1 MMAINSER
9 GIFITDSYCISPQQ
23 TYNETFF
30 EQPPVSYS
38 GNRYTAKEPS
48 YGNLIPAGLLR
59 RMGKAVRMG
68 VGAGLPLIN
77 RNPGLDGII
86 LGTANGG
93 LEDCIKF
100 LNQIVDYE
108 EGTLTPTNFV
118 QSTPNAIGGGLAL
131 MSKNTGYSTT
141 HVNKGLAFESALLDA
156 FLLLDEGDAKTV
168 LLGGVEEISEYNYN
182 IDFLGGLFKEEEV
195 TSATLLTSDTPG
207 TVCGEGAA
215 MFVVSSQKSQNAL
228 ARILDVDQVTFPTE
242 DQLSEKLHQMLNRN
256 GLTPSEIDTVIL
268 GYSGDNRDDFWFT
281 NIHESFFL
289 ESKIYA
295 YKHLVGDY
303 PTSSAFAMWL
313 GTQLISGQNVF
324 GQSSNEN
331 GKPKY
336 ILIYNHYKAVQ
347 HGFILLSAV

>member
-1 MMAINSER
+1 MDVNAEK
-9 GIFITDSYCISPQQ
+9 GIFITDCYCISPQL
-23 TYNETFF
+23 TYNATFF
-30 EQPPVSYS
+30 EEPPVVHR
-38 GNRYTAKEPS
+38 GNMYQAKEPV
-48 YGNLIPAGLLR
+48 YANLIPAGLLR

-118 QSTPNAIGGGLAL
+118 QSTPNAIGGSLAL
-131 MSKNTGYSTT
+131 LSRNTGYSTT

-156 FLLLDEGDAKTV
+156 FLLINEGGAIKL

-195 TSATLLTSDTPG
+195 TSSTLLNSDTPG

-215 MFVVSSQKSQNAL
+215 MFVVSSEKTADSL
-228 ARILDVDQVTFPTE
+228 AEIVDVDQITNPTE
-242 DQLSEKLHQMLNRN
+242 NELNEKLSQMLIRN
-256 GLTPSEIDTVIL
+256 GLNQKDIDTLIL
-268 GYSGDNRDDFWFT
+268 GYNGDNRSDFWFQ
-281 NIHESFFL
+281 NVRDSFFS
-289 ESKIYA
+289 ESEMYS
-295 YKHLVGDY
+295 YKQLVGDY

-313 GTQLISGQNVF
+313 GVQLISGKNVP
-324 GQSSNEN
+324 GRGTEKNR
-331 GKPKY
+331 KARHV
-336 ILIYNHYKAVQ
+336 LIYNHYKAVQ
-347 HGFILLSAV
+347 YGFILLSAI